1 MKGMINNI
9 LFVSDLF
16 WLKPSSL
23 RRRSKQE
30 EHDEASSCD
39 PYSGHHERQPPIG
52 LVDSWVTQ
60 YKPRKIEFWRFA
72 PKNVIA
78 HLHKCS
84 SDGVPQDIANARVA
98 VPDTHYQTP
107 NMC

>member
-1 MKGMINNI
+1 MRAINNI

-23 RRRSKQE
+23 RRGSKQE

-52 LVDSWVTQ
+52 LVDS
-60 YKPRKIEFWRFA
+60 
-72 PKNVIA
+72 
-78 HLHKCS
+78 
-84 SDGVPQDIANARVA
+84 
-98 VPDTHYQTP
+98 
-107 NMC
+107 